1 MMNIALPEYGKVVQ
15 LQAPIS
21 YAGAGTSDSV
31 SLKNCQKAYFVVQ
44 FNCLGN
50 AATITITLWGGPT
63 VATATNACALGN
75 WWYQEGSA
83 AAMLLTDTAIKGAVA
98 AANYTPTTVT
108 EGYMIIEINPEDF
121 VTLGYDCFSVRFSA
135 CDATQH
141 VSAMAYLIP
150 GRYQQA
156 VPPSAIID

>member
-1 MMNIALPEYGKVVQ
+1 MMNIGLPEYGKVVQ

-21 YAGAGTSDSV
+21 YTGAGTTDAV
-31 SLKNCQKAYFVVQ
+31 SLKYCQKAYFIVQ

-50 AATITITLWGGPT
+50 ANTITMTLWGGAT
-63 VATATNACALGN
+63 VTTATNAIALGN

-108 EGYMIIEINPEDF
+108 EGYMVIEINPEDW
-121 VTLGYDCFSVRFSA
+121 VTTGYDCFAVRFSA

-141 VSAMAYLIP
+141 VSAMALLIP

-156 VPPSAIID
+156 TPPSAIVN